1 MKNTETINPELKN
14 LILHLKKTAREKDA
28 KIWKTIAE
36 LLSKSSRK
44 RIVVN
49 ISKINRH
56 TKKGETVVV
65 PGKVLAAGEI
75 KHPVTVAAYAF
86 SQTAKTKITKA
97 KGKCISIPELIEK
110 NPKGS
115 NVKIIR

>member
-1 MKNTETINPELKN
+1 MKTPEKTNQELKN
-14 LILHLKKTAREKDA
+14 LIRFLEKAAREKNA
-28 KIWKTIAE
+28 KIWKAVAK

-56 TKKGETVVV
+56 TKKGETIVV

-75 KHPVTVAAYAF
+75 KHPVIIAAYAF
-86 SQTAKTKITKA
+86 SQTAKIKITKA
-97 KGKCISIPELIEK
+97 KGKCLSISELVEK